1 MMRHEEQTSWIKQK
15 IPEHAL
21 WLSQNRT
28 VTAGDRFLVEGAVDE
43 NIVALVV
50 DNELSGEILAS
61 LQSSWAV
68 ATLVQ

>member
-1 MMRHEEQTSWIKQK
+1 M
-15 IPEHAL
+15 PP
-21 WLSQNRT
+21 
-28 VTAGDRFLVEGAVDE
+28 VDHSGR
-43 NIVALVV
+43 ALVV